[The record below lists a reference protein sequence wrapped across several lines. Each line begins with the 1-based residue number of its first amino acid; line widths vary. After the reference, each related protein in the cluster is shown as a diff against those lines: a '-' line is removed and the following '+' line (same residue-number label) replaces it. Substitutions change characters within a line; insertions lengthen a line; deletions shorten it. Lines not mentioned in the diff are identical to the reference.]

1 MQSLEEPSPS
11 NENLENSENQPPK
24 SKKIKKNHSK
34 IDFKWV
40 FYVFLMSFS
49 LGATFSILSELLL
62 EDASIL
68 AVIIVLTSLLFI
80 NIIFDCIGLAFAT
93 AKPEPFL
100 AMASKNVWGAKKA
113 VKLLKN
119 SNKVSS
125 FCQDIMGDICGII
138 SGAAG
143 ATAVVVIAGNADV
156 TTVLIVSAIIS
167 GVIASTTIAGKAA
180 TKKIA
185 MNSSTSIV
193 MLVSRILSRKEKTK
207 KINKNK

>member
-11 NENLENSENQPPK
+11 NEKLENQ
-24 SKKIKKNHSK
+24 SKKNKKNKKNHSK

-40 FYVFLMSFS
+40 FCVFIISFS

-62 EDASIL
+62 SDVSIF
-68 AVIIVLTSLLFI
+68 AVILVITILLFI
-80 NIIFDCIGLAFAT
+80 NILFDCIGLAFAT

-100 AMASKNVWGAKKA
+100 AMASKNIWGAKKA

-138 SGAAG
+138 SGSAG
-143 ATAVVVIAGNADV
+143 ATAVIVVAGNSDV
-156 TTVLIVSAIIS
+156 YTILIVSAIIS
-167 GVIASTTIAGKAA
+167 GVIASLTIAGKAA

-185 MNSSTSIV
+185 MNNSTSIV
-193 MLVSRILSRKEKTK
+193 MLVSKLLSKKEKSK
-207 KINKNK
+207 KNK